1 MANDTFLT
9 VDEVAQRL
17 NVHPDTVRRW
27 IRAGEINAL
36 SLGGPA
42 GYRIPQAELDRFIKE
57 RMSKRDDS

>member
-1 MANDTFLT
+1 MTSDPFLT
-9 VDEVAQRL
+9 VDEVAQLL

-42 GYRIPQAELDRFIKE
+42 GYRILQSELDRFIRE
-57 RMSKRDDS
+57 RMSRRDD